1 MEGTIILVGQTFKE
15 DSIGQ
20 QVPDEETQT
29 EVFCTIRSVTR
40 NEWRDAGQNNIRAE
54 LVAVTPLINYSGER
68 IAIVDGRRKAIYRTY
83 MPPDSDEIE
92 LYMQDEGGAL

>member
-1 MEGTIILVGQTFKE
+1 MEGTIILVRQTFKE
-15 DSIGQ
+15 DPIGQ
-20 QVPDEETQT
+20 QVPEEETQT

-92 LYMQDEGGAL
+92 LYMQDEGGEL